1 MVKAKPDHL
10 TTAWFRPGAARPLT
24 SEFAGGA
31 VTSAGTGWL
40 RVGKNGCRRATIVAW
55 SQHSPK
61 I

>member
-1 MVKAKPDHL
+1 MVPPWRGPPFA
-10 TTAWFRPGAARPLT
+10 